1 MKKMFF
7 LLTTLVILVAC
18 DSDIKPTIAEGGGKI
33 DCTEGYQ
40 IQGSNE
46 LGTPI
51 DSYYICILFERK
63 AGNTFDEAL
72 SSIKDNLDVW
82 TQLVIDDKKSTG
94 MYDTEKWEIRQVV
107 RNVKN
112 APYDKFVY
120 TSIELYMFS
129 KLYGAYVVIEQY
141 CVIDSEGNIY
151 NYVYPED

>member
-1 MKKMFF
+1 MKKTLF
-7 LLTTLVILVAC
+7 LLTALVILVAC
-18 DSDIKPTIAEGGGKI
+18 DIKPTIAESGKI

-46 LGTPI
+46 LGAPV

-72 SSIKDNLDVW
+72 SSIKDNLDLW

-112 APYDKFVY
+112 APNDKLVY

-129 KLYGAYVVIEQY
+129 KLYGAYVILGQY

-151 NYVYPED
+151 DYVYPED